1 MSKHVLP
8 SLAAIALLA
17 AAFLLA
23 RHSLHLQPVGAA
35 AAAPKRATSPVAA
48 NGHPTP
54 PYSRERDPAVNPYAT
69 ALREPGK
76 SMRAWD
82 ANFIRAIENAKS
94 GDTIRFELT
103 GGVMAAGMIKITQLR
118 NGELTYLSGV
128 LTTPEA
134 GKFFFLTP
142 PPGGKAG
149 KAAGVIEFWGSKTAY
164 RLEPT
169 GANGEPEL
177 WQRRLDEVLCL
188 TMPLAEPKA
197 SETTPAIANIPP
209 LRPDQV
215 PDYAPGYNLNI
226 VSLQSYPGSSA
237 VLLLDFFGGYT
248 PTWGGVSYPR
258 PSVSNAQIKDLWK
271 RVAEDYMPFNINVTT
286 DTNVYQSAPISSRQK
301 CVFTPST
308 SAMPG
313 GAAGVAYIGSWNWGS
328 DTVCWSIYTTGKA
341 GGEVGAHEP
350 GHTLGLGHQG
360 TSTQGYYGGQGS
372 GATGWAPIMGV
383 GYYQNVSTWA
393 KGEYQDANNHEDE
406 LAIITGNNNNVTYR
420 ADDTGSTRTTSRYL
434 EVYPDNTA
442 SAEGVIERTSDGDA
456 FQFTTSGGAVSLTAS
471 PVGDWADL
479 AVMAMLASA
488 TDTIIASNNPQTI
501 ISASISTNLPAG
513 TYTFRVTG
521 AGRNNPLTDGFS
533 AYCSHGYYSVTGSV
547 AGARQ
552 PTRLSVYEHATNGTV
567 VGIVPALNNTNG
579 SPLAFA
585 IVSGNTNTTFSI
597 DAGGIVRVANNTLL
611 DYRRLATNAMS
622 PAPR

>member
-1 MSKHVLP
+1 M
-8 SLAAIALLA
+8 
-17 AAFLLA
+17 
-23 RHSLHLQPVGAA
+23 
-35 AAAPKRATSPVAA
+35 
-48 NGHPTP
+48 
-54 PYSRERDPAVNPYAT
+54 
-69 ALREPGK
+69 REPGK
-76 SMRAWD
+76 SKRAWD
-82 ANFIRAIENAKS
+82 ADFLRAFQNAKN
-94 GDTIRFELT
+94 GDPIRFELT
-103 GGVMAAGMIKITQLR
+103 GGVMAAGTIKITQYRDGELSYLS
-118 NGELTYLSGV
+118 GELTA
-128 LTTPEA
+128 PEA

-149 KAAGVIEFWGSKTAY
+149 KAAGVIEFPGSKTAY

-169 GANGEPEL
+169 GPNGEPEL

-188 TMPLAEPKA
+188 AMPLAEP
-197 SETTPAIANIPP
+197 TAIEIPDGTANIPP

-215 PDYAPGYNLNI
+215 PDYVPSYNANI
-226 VSLQSYPGSSA
+226 VSLQSYPGSPA

-248 PTWGGVSYPR
+248 PTWGGVSFPR

-286 DTNVYQSAPISSRQK
+286 DTNVYRNAPISSRQI

-308 SAMPG
+308 SAMPA
-313 GAAGVAYIGSWNWGS
+313 GAAGVAYVSSWNWGS

-393 KGEYQDANNHEDE
+393 KGEYQDANNKEDE
-406 LAIITGNNNNVTYR
+406 LAIISGNNNNVTYR
-420 ADDTGSTRTTSRYL
+420 ADDTGSTLATSRYL
-434 EVYPDNTA
+434 EVYSDYTA
-442 SAEGVIERTSDGDA
+442 SAEGVIEQTSDTDA
-456 FQFTTSGGAVSLTAS
+456 FQFTTTGGAVTLTAS

-479 AVMAMLASA
+479 AVMATLANA
-488 TDTIIASNNPQTI
+488 ADTIIASNNPQTV

-521 AGRNNPLTDGFS
+521 SGRNNPLTNGFS
-533 AYCSHGYYSVTGSV
+533 TIAATGI
-547 AGARQ
+547 
-552 PTRLSVYEHATNGTV
+552 TR
-567 VGIVPALNNTNG
+567 
-579 SPLAFA
+579 
-585 IVSGNTNTTFSI
+585 
-597 DAGGIVRVANNTLL
+597 
-611 DYRRLATNAMS
+611 
-622 PAPR
+622 